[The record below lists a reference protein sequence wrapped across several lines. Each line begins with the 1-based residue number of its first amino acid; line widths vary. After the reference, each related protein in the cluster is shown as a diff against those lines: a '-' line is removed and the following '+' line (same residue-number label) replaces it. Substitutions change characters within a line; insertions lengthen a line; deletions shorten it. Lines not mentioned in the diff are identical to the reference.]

1 MTMAQGRCY
10 VIAIF
15 SPLDGH
21 SSEVRDI
28 LTSIIPE
35 VHEEPGCEI
44 YSLHEDVQ
52 GRLVFVESWTNR
64 DLWEQHKGHSTVE
77 RILALTKPHL
87 ACDVEVIE
95 MYALPAGTTEK
106 GLLQPV

>member
-1 MTMAQGRCY
+1 MTQDRCY

-15 SPLDGH
+15 SPL
-21 SSEVRDI
+21 SEHAIEVKSI

-52 GRLVFVESWTNR
+52 GRLVFVESWTSK

-87 ACDVEVIE
+87 AREVEVIE
-95 MYALPAGTTEK
+95 MYSVPAGKSDK
-106 GLLQPV
+106 GLLQPA